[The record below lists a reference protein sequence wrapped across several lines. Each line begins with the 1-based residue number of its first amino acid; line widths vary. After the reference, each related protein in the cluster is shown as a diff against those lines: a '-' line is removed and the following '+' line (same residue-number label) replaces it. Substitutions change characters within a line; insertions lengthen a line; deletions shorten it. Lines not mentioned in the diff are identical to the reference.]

1 MDVTHVPVDYAKSFN
16 QILDLLI
23 RDMVSKNVNLL
34 CFTTIFLKNLKMT
47 SSTKKIT
54 KQLLKMFLVNQKY
67 FV

>member
-34 CFTTIFLKNLKMT
+34 CFTTIFLKKLEM
-47 SSTKKIT
+47 SSPTKKIT
-54 KQLLKMFLVNQKY
+54 K
-67 FV
+67 